1 MALVNSPF
9 AAARCTDTSETT
21 NPARSTA
28 TARQGFGTQS
38 HPPERTPHSATAAA
52 PAMATVER
60 AAAGG
65 LLEAIV
71 VAAAAW
77 PPISPLGLGGDRLG
91 DQLGGGA
98 GVMPA
103 TPVDH
108 VDSARSDV
116 GR

>member
-1 MALVNSPF
+1 MTVTVG
-9 AAARCTDTSETT
+9 ARRTGWPTCGRAELSAFVDR
-21 NPARSTA
+21 AGA
-28 TARQGFGTQS
+28 T
-38 HPPERTPHSATAAA
+38 
-52 PAMATVER
+52 
-60 AAAGG
+60 AGG

-91 DQLGGGA
+91 DQFGGGA
-98 GVMPA
+98 GFVPA

-116 GR
+116 GRVKHLDRRSEEHTSELQSQSN